1 MKIVK
6 LILLA
11 FPVLLASLLLVIN
24 PAQAS
29 RLKATPAV
37 QMIVVS
43 SPQANLDLAT
53 PQINN
58 ITHSVIEQTGC
69 SCSNCVQTNLHQLQG
84 KLPMAGIS

>member
-11 FPVLLASLLLVIN
+11 FPVFLASLLLVIN
-24 PAQAS
+24 PAHAS
-29 RLKATPAV
+29 RLKSTPAA
-37 QMIVVS
+37 QIIVVS
-43 SPQANLDLAT
+43 STQANLDLAT

-69 SCSNCVQTNLHQLQG
+69 SCANCVQGNLQMLQG
-84 KLPMAGIS
+84 KLPMVGI